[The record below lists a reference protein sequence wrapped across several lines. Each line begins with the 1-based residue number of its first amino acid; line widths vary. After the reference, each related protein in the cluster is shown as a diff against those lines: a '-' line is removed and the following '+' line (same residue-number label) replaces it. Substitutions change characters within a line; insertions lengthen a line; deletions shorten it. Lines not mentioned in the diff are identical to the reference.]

1 MKTLAEINAILG
13 TETAADLTQLIG
25 AIKAAVRDSG
35 AGVIA
40 DLNAK
45 LVADATSAIDAA
57 KAASESHAAEL
68 AKLTASHTEA
78 LAAKDAQ
85 LKTQT
90 TEADAARTTAR
101 ESHASELAELTA
113 SHAASIAAKDAQ
125 LATQDAEA
133 WNTIKAVDAKHAA
146 TITEL
151 EAQHAADLAKAAADL
166 AAAVEAEGRAV
177 HNRLDAL
184 VEAGQQAHA
193 AGDLDALGKVLVSA
207 YAHTSK
213 ARRAKL
219 EADLA
224 TAQTAVTTATDKL
237 AAL

>member
-25 AIKAAVRDSG
+25 AIKAAVRESG

-40 DLNAK
+40 DLEAK
-45 LVADATSAIDAA
+45 LVADATAAVDAA
-57 KAASESHAAEL
+57 KAVDKLHAVEL
-68 AKLTASHTEA
+68 AKLTASHAEA
-78 LAAKDAQ
+78 IAAKDAEHLEAIAAKDAQ
-85 LKTQT
+85 LKAQED
-90 TEADAARTTAR
+90 EAWEAIK
-101 ESHASELAELTA
+101 ASANN
-113 SHAASIAAKDAQ
+113 HAAA
-125 LATQDAEA
+125 
-133 WNTIKAVDAKHAA
+133 
-146 TITEL
+146 ITEL
-151 EAQHAADLAKAAADL
+151 EAQHAADL

-184 VEAGQQAHA
+184 VQAGQEAHA
-193 AGDLDALGKVLVSA
+193 AGDLDALGRVLVAA

-213 ARRAKL
+213 ARKAKL

-224 TAQTAVTTATDKL
+224 SAQAAVTAAADKL

>member
-40 DLNAK
+40 DLEAK
-45 LVADATSAIDAA
+45 LAADATAAVDAA
-57 KAASESHAAEL
+57 TSLAESNASEL
-68 AKLTASHTEA
+68 AKLTASHAEA
-78 LAAKDAQ
+78 
-85 LKTQT
+85 
-90 TEADAARTTAR
+90 
-101 ESHASELAELTA
+101 
-113 SHAASIAAKDAQ
+113 IAAKDAQ

-133 WNTIKAVDAKHAA
+133 WDTINAVDELTASHAEA
-146 TITEL
+146 IAEL
-151 EAQHAADLAKAAADL
+151 EAQHAADL

-184 VEAGQQAHA
+184 VQAGQEAHA
-193 AGDLDALGKVLVSA
+193 KGDLDALGKVLVSA

-213 ARRAKL
+213 ARKAKL

-224 TAQTAVTTATDKL
+224 SAQAAVTAAADKL

>member
-13 TETAADLTQLIG
+13 AETAADLTQLIG

-40 DLNAK
+40 DLEAK
-45 LVADATSAIDAA
+45 LAADATAAVDAA
-57 KAASESHAAEL
+57 TSLAESNASEL
-68 AKLTASHTEA
+68 AKLTASHAEA
-78 LAAKDAQ
+78 
-85 LKTQT
+85 
-90 TEADAARTTAR
+90 
-101 ESHASELAELTA
+101 
-113 SHAASIAAKDAQ
+113 IAAKDAQ

-133 WNTIKAVDAKHAA
+133 WDEIKAVATKHAA
-146 TITEL
+146 AITEL
-151 EAQHAADLAKAAADL
+151 EAQHAADLA
-166 AAAVEAEGRAV
+166 AAVEAEARAV

-193 AGDLDALGKVLVSA
+193 EGDLDALGKVLVAA

-213 ARRAKL
+213 ARKSKL

-224 TAQTAVTTATDKL
+224 SAQAAVTAAADKL

>member
-1 MKTLAEINAILG
+1 MKTLAEINSILG

-40 DLNAK
+40 DLEAK
-45 LVADATSAIDAA
+45 LASDAA
-57 KAASESHAAEL
+57 AAVDAASAL
-68 AKLTASHTEA
+68 AKSN
-78 LAAKDAQ
+78 
-85 LKTQT
+85 
-90 TEADAARTTAR
+90 
-101 ESHASELAELTA
+101 ASELAELAA
-113 SHAASIAAKDAQ
+113 SHAEAIAAKDAQ
-125 LATQDAEA
+125 LATQDTEA
-133 WNTIKAVDAKHAA
+133 WDEIKAVATKHAA
-146 TITEL
+146 AVTEL
-151 EAQHAADLAKAAADL
+151 QAQHATDLAKAASDL

-184 VEAGQQAHA
+184 VQAGQEAHA

-207 YAHTSK
+207 YAHTSS

-224 TAQTAVTTATDKL
+224 TAQTAVTAAADKL

>member
-13 TETAADLTQLIG
+13 AETASDLTQLIRL
-25 AIKAAVRDSG
+25 IKAAVRDSG

-45 LVADATSAIDAA
+45 LVADATAAVDAA
-57 KAASESHAAEL
+57 KAVDKLHAVEL

-78 LAAKDAQ
+78 IAAKDAEHLEAIAAKDAQ
-85 LKTQT
+85 LKAQDA
-90 TEADAARTTAR
+90 EAWDTINAVDEA
-101 ESHASELAELTA
+101 
-113 SHAASIAAKDAQ
+113 IAAKDAQ
-125 LATQDAEA
+125 
-133 WNTIKAVDAKHAA
+133 H
-146 TITEL
+146 
-151 EAQHAADLAKAAADL
+151 AADL

-184 VEAGQQAHA
+184 VQAGQQAHA
-193 AGDLDALGKVLVSA
+193 AGDLDALGKVLVAA

-213 ARRAKL
+213 ARKAKL

-224 TAQTAVTTATDKL
+224 TAQAAVTAAADKL

>member
-13 TETAADLTQLIG
+13 TETASDLTQLIG

-40 DLNAK
+40 DLEAK
-45 LVADATSAIDAA
+45 LAADATAAVDAA
-57 KAASESHAAEL
+57 KAASESHASEL

-78 LAAKDAQ
+78 IAAKDAQ
-85 LKTQT
+85 LKAQED
-90 TEADAARTTAR
+90 EAWEAIK
-101 ESHASELAELTA
+101 ASANN
-113 SHAASIAAKDAQ
+113 HAAA
-125 LATQDAEA
+125 
-133 WNTIKAVDAKHAA
+133 
-146 TITEL
+146 ITEL
-151 EAQHAADLAKAAADL
+151 EAQHAADLAS
-166 AAAVEAEGRAV
+166 AVEAEGRAV

-193 AGDLDALGKVLVSA
+193 AGDLDALGKVLVAA

-213 ARRAKL
+213 ARKAKL

-224 TAQTAVTTATDKL
+224 SAQAAVTAAADKL

>member
-13 TETAADLTQLIG
+13 AETASDLTQLIRL
-25 AIKAAVRDSG
+25 IKAAVRDSG

-45 LVADATSAIDAA
+45 LVADATAAVDAA
-57 KAASESHAAEL
+57 KAVDKLHAVEL

-78 LAAKDAQ
+78 IAAKDAEHLEAIAAKDAQ
-85 LKTQT
+85 LKAQDA
-90 TEADAARTTAR
+90 EAWDTINAVDEA
-101 ESHASELAELTA
+101 
-113 SHAASIAAKDAQ
+113 IAAKDAQ
-125 LATQDAEA
+125 
-133 WNTIKAVDAKHAA
+133 H
-146 TITEL
+146 
-151 EAQHAADLAKAAADL
+151 AADL

-184 VEAGQQAHA
+184 VQAGQEAHA
-193 AGDLDALGKVLVSA
+193 AGDLDALGKVLVAA
-207 YAHTSK
+207 YAHTST
-213 ARRAKL
+213 ARKAKL

-224 TAQTAVTTATDKL
+224 SAQAAVTAAADKL

>member
-40 DLNAK
+40 DLEAK
-45 LVADATSAIDAA
+45 LAADATAAVDAA
-57 KAASESHAAEL
+57 TSLAESNASEL
-68 AKLTASHTEA
+68 AKLTASHAEA
-78 LAAKDAQ
+78 IAAKDAEH
-85 LKTQT
+85 L
-90 TEADAARTTAR
+90 EA
-101 ESHASELAELTA
+101 
-113 SHAASIAAKDAQ
+113 IAAKDAQ

-133 WNTIKAVDAKHAA
+133 WNTIKAVDAEHAA
-146 TITEL
+146 AITEL
-151 EAQHAADLAKAAADL
+151 EAQHAADL

-213 ARRAKL
+213 ARKAKL
-219 EADLA
+219 EADLSI
-224 TAQTAVTTATDKL
+224 AQAAVTAAADKL

>member
-40 DLNAK
+40 DLEAK
-45 LVADATSAIDAA
+45 LAADATAAVDAA
-57 KAASESHAAEL
+57 TSLAESNASEL
-68 AKLTASHTEA
+68 AKLTASHAEA
-78 LAAKDAQ
+78 
-85 LKTQT
+85 
-90 TEADAARTTAR
+90 
-101 ESHASELAELTA
+101 
-113 SHAASIAAKDAQ
+113 IAAKDAQ
-125 LATQDAEA
+125 LASQDAEA
-133 WNTIKAVDAKHAA
+133 WNTIKAVDAEHAA
-146 TITEL
+146 AITEL
-151 EAQHAADLAKAAADL
+151 EAQHAADLAKAASDL

-184 VEAGQQAHA
+184 VQAGQEAHA
-193 AGDLDALGKVLVSA
+193 AGDLDALGKVLVAA
-207 YAHTSK
+207 YAHTST
-213 ARRAKL
+213 ARKAKL

-224 TAQTAVTTATDKL
+224 SAQAAVTAAADKL

>member
-45 LVADATSAIDAA
+45 LVADATAAVDAA

-68 AKLTASHTEA
+68 AKLTASHAEA
-78 LAAKDAQ
+78 IAAKDAQ
-85 LKTQT
+85 LKAQED
-90 TEADAARTTAR
+90 EAWEAIK
-101 ESHASELAELTA
+101 ASANN
-113 SHAASIAAKDAQ
+113 HAAA
-125 LATQDAEA
+125 
-133 WNTIKAVDAKHAA
+133 
-146 TITEL
+146 ITEL
-151 EAQHAADLAKAAADL
+151 EAQHAADL

-184 VEAGQQAHA
+184 VQAGQEAHA
-193 AGDLDALGKVLVSA
+193 AGDLDALGKVLVAA

-213 ARRAKL
+213 ARKAKL

-224 TAQTAVTTATDKL
+224 SAQAAVTAAADKL

>member
-13 TETAADLTQLIG
+13 TETASDLTQLIG

-40 DLNAK
+40 DLEAK
-45 LVADATSAIDAA
+45 LAADATAAVDAA
-57 KAASESHAAEL
+57 KAVVESHAVEL

-78 LAAKDAQ
+78 
-85 LKTQT
+85 
-90 TEADAARTTAR
+90 
-101 ESHASELAELTA
+101 
-113 SHAASIAAKDAQ
+113 IAAKDAQ
-125 LATQDAEA
+125 LATQEAEA
-133 WNTIKAVDAKHAA
+133 RDTIKAVETKHAA
-146 TITEL
+146 AITEL
-151 EAQHAADLAKAAADL
+151 EAQHAADLA
-166 AAAVEAEGRAV
+166 AAVEAEARAV

-193 AGDLDALGKVLVSA
+193 KGDLDALGKVLVAA
-207 YAHTSK
+207 YAHTSR

-224 TAQTAVTTATDKL
+224 SAQAAVTVAADKL

>member
-40 DLNAK
+40 DLEAK
-45 LVADATSAIDAA
+45 LAADATAAVDAA

-68 AKLTASHTEA
+68 AKLTASHAEA
-78 LAAKDAQ
+78 IAAKDAQ
-85 LKTQT
+85 LKAQED
-90 TEADAARTTAR
+90 EAWEAIK
-101 ESHASELAELTA
+101 ASANN
-113 SHAASIAAKDAQ
+113 HAAA
-125 LATQDAEA
+125 
-133 WNTIKAVDAKHAA
+133 
-146 TITEL
+146 ITEL
-151 EAQHAADLAKAAADL
+151 EAQHAADL

-184 VEAGQQAHA
+184 VQAGQEAHA

-213 ARRAKL
+213 ARKAKL

-224 TAQTAVTTATDKL
+224 SAQAAVTAAADKL
-237 AAL
+237 SAL

>member
-13 TETAADLTQLIG
+13 TETATDLTQLIG

-45 LVADATSAIDAA
+45 LVADATAAVDAA

-68 AKLTASHTEA
+68 AKLTASHAEA
-78 LAAKDAQ
+78 
-85 LKTQT
+85 
-90 TEADAARTTAR
+90 
-101 ESHASELAELTA
+101 
-113 SHAASIAAKDAQ
+113 IAAKDAQ

-133 WNTIKAVDAKHAA
+133 WNTIKAVDAEHAA
-146 TITEL
+146 AITEL
-151 EAQHAADLAKAAADL
+151 EAHHAADLAS
-166 AAAVEAEGRAV
+166 AVEAEGRAV

-184 VEAGQQAHA
+184 VQAGQEAHA
-193 AGDLDALGKVLVSA
+193 AGDLDALGKVLVAA
-207 YAHTSK
+207 YAHTST
-213 ARRAKL
+213 ARKAKL

-224 TAQTAVTTATDKL
+224 SAQAAVTAAADKL

>member
-13 TETAADLTQLIG
+13 TETASDLTQLIG
-25 AIKAAVRDSG
+25 AIKAAVRESG
-35 AGVIA
+35 EGVIA
-40 DLNAK
+40 DLEAK
-45 LVADATSAIDAA
+45 LASDAAAAVDAA
-57 KAASESHAAEL
+57 KALAESNASEL
-68 AKLTASHTEA
+68 AKLTASHAEA
-78 LAAKDAQ
+78 
-85 LKTQT
+85 
-90 TEADAARTTAR
+90 
-101 ESHASELAELTA
+101 
-113 SHAASIAAKDAQ
+113 IAAKDAQ

-133 WNTIKAVDAKHAA
+133 WDEIKAVDTEHAA
-146 TITEL
+146 AITEL
-151 EAQHAADLAKAAADL
+151 EAQHAADL

-184 VEAGQQAHA
+184 VQAGQEAHA
-193 AGDLDALGKVLVSA
+193 AGDLDALGKVLVAA

-224 TAQTAVTTATDKL
+224 AAQSAVTAAADKL

>member
-40 DLNAK
+40 DLEAK
-45 LVADATSAIDAA
+45 LAADATAAVDAA

-68 AKLTASHTEA
+68 AKLTASHAEA
-78 LAAKDAQ
+78 IAAKDAQ
-85 LKTQT
+85 LK
-90 TEADAARTTAR
+90 
-101 ESHASELAELTA
+101 
-113 SHAASIAAKDAQ
+113 AQ
-125 LATQDAEA
+125 EDEA
-133 WNTIKAVDAKHAA
+133 WDKIKAVATKHAA
-146 TITEL
+146 AVTEL
-151 EAQHAADLAKAAADL
+151 ETQHAADL

-213 ARRAKL
+213 ARKAKL

-224 TAQTAVTTATDKL
+224 SAQAAVTAAADKL

>member
-40 DLNAK
+40 DLEAK
-45 LVADATSAIDAA
+45 LASDAA
-57 KAASESHAAEL
+57 AAVDAATALAEFNASEL
-68 AKLTASHTEA
+68 AKLTASHAEA
-78 LAAKDAQ
+78 
-85 LKTQT
+85 
-90 TEADAARTTAR
+90 
-101 ESHASELAELTA
+101 
-113 SHAASIAAKDAQ
+113 IAAKDAQ
-125 LATQDAEA
+125 LATQVEEA
-133 WNTIKAVDAKHAA
+133 WNETKTVARKHAA
-146 TITEL
+146 AVTEI
-151 EAQHAADLAKAAADL
+151 EAQHAADL

-184 VEAGQQAHA
+184 VQAGQEAHA
-193 AGDLDALGKVLVSA
+193 KKDLKAIGKVLDAAFA
-207 YAHTSK
+207 YTSK

-219 EADLA
+219 EADLLN
-224 TAQTAVTTATDKL
+224 AQSAVTAASDKL

>member
-13 TETAADLTQLIG
+13 AETAADLTQLIG

-40 DLNAK
+40 DLEAK
-45 LVADATSAIDAA
+45 LAADATAAVDAA
-57 KAASESHAAEL
+57 TSLAESNASEL
-68 AKLTASHTEA
+68 AKLTASHAEA
-78 LAAKDAQ
+78 IAAKDAEH
-85 LKTQT
+85 L
-90 TEADAARTTAR
+90 EA
-101 ESHASELAELTA
+101 
-113 SHAASIAAKDAQ
+113 IAAKDAQ
-125 LATQDAEA
+125 
-133 WNTIKAVDAKHAA
+133 H
-146 TITEL
+146 
-151 EAQHAADLAKAAADL
+151 AADL

-193 AGDLDALGKVLVSA
+193 AGDLDALGKVLVAA

-213 ARRAKL
+213 ARKAKL

-224 TAQTAVTTATDKL
+224 SAQAAVTAAADKL

>member
-45 LVADATSAIDAA
+45 LVADATAAVDAA

-68 AKLTASHTEA
+68 AKLTASHAEA
-78 LAAKDAQ
+78 
-85 LKTQT
+85 
-90 TEADAARTTAR
+90 
-101 ESHASELAELTA
+101 
-113 SHAASIAAKDAQ
+113 IAAKDAQ

-133 WNTIKAVDAKHAA
+133 WNTIKAVDAEHAA
-146 TITEL
+146 AITEL
-151 EAQHAADLAKAAADL
+151 EAQHAADL

-184 VEAGQQAHA
+184 VQAGQEAHA
-193 AGDLDALGKVLVSA
+193 AGDLDALGKVLVAA
-207 YAHTSK
+207 YAHTST
-213 ARRAKL
+213 ARKAKL

-224 TAQTAVTTATDKL
+224 TAQAAVTAAADKL

>member
-45 LVADATSAIDAA
+45 LVADATAAVDAA

-68 AKLTASHTEA
+68 AKLTASHAEA
-78 LAAKDAQ
+78 IAAKDAQ
-85 LKTQT
+85 LK
-90 TEADAARTTAR
+90 
-101 ESHASELAELTA
+101 
-113 SHAASIAAKDAQ
+113 AQ
-125 LATQDAEA
+125 EDEA
-133 WNTIKAVDAKHAA
+133 WEAIKASANNHAD
-146 TITEL
+146 IVNEL
-151 EAQHAADLAKAAADL
+151 EHEHATALAKAASDL

-184 VEAGQQAHA
+184 VQAGQEAHA

-213 ARRAKL
+213 ARKAKL

-224 TAQTAVTTATDKL
+224 SAQAAVTAAADKL

>member
-40 DLNAK
+40 DLEAK
-45 LVADATSAIDAA
+45 LASDAA
-57 KAASESHAAEL
+57 AAVDAA
-68 AKLTASHTEA
+68 TA
-78 LAAKDAQ
+78 LA
-85 LKTQT
+85 
-90 TEADAARTTAR
+90 
-101 ESHASELAELTA
+101 ESNASELAELTA
-113 SHAASIAAKDAQ
+113 SHAEAIAAKDAQ
-125 LATQDAEA
+125 LATQIDEA
-133 WNTIKAVDAKHAA
+133 WNETKTVARKHAA
-146 TITEL
+146 AITEL
-151 EAQHAADLAKAAADL
+151 EAQHAADL

-184 VEAGQQAHA
+184 VQAGQEAHA

-224 TAQTAVTTATDKL
+224 TAQSAVTAAADKL

>member
-13 TETAADLTQLIG
+13 TETASDLTQLIG

-40 DLNAK
+40 DLEAK
-45 LVADATSAIDAA
+45 LAADATAAVDAA
-57 KAASESHAAEL
+57 KAASEFHAAEL
-68 AKLTASHTEA
+68 AKLTASHAEA
-78 LAAKDAQ
+78 IAAKDAQ
-85 LKTQT
+85 LK
-90 TEADAARTTAR
+90 
-101 ESHASELAELTA
+101 
-113 SHAASIAAKDAQ
+113 AQ
-125 LATQDAEA
+125 EDEA
-133 WNTIKAVDAKHAA
+133 WEAIKASANNHAD
-146 TITEL
+146 IVNEL
-151 EAQHAADLAKAAADL
+151 EHEHATALAKAAADL

-193 AGDLDALGKVLVSA
+193 AGDLDALGRVLVSA

-213 ARRAKL
+213 ARKAKL

-224 TAQTAVTTATDKL
+224 SAQAAVTAAADKL

>member
-25 AIKAAVRDSG
+25 AIKAAVRESG

-40 DLNAK
+40 DLEANLA
-45 LVADATSAIDAA
+45 SDAA
-57 KAASESHAAEL
+57 SAVDAATALAESNAAEL
-68 AKLTASHTEA
+68 AKLTANHAEA
-78 LAAKDAQ
+78 
-85 LKTQT
+85 
-90 TEADAARTTAR
+90 
-101 ESHASELAELTA
+101 
-113 SHAASIAAKDAQ
+113 IAAKDAQ
-125 LATQDAEA
+125 LATQDTEA
-133 WNTIKAVDAKHAA
+133 WDEIKAVATKHAA
-146 TITEL
+146 AITEL

-184 VEAGQQAHA
+184 VQAGQEAHA
-193 AGDLDALGKVLVSA
+193 AGDLDALGKVLVAA
-207 YAHTSK
+207 YAHTSS

-224 TAQTAVTTATDKL
+224 TAQTALTAAAGKL